1 METKEIVQK
10 AINQVSRSLFDQ
22 LWLKRKNDLTVKDK
36 EFIDNFNEKLE
47 EDLTLTLDYLKK
59 EGIDPRD
66 IGMKYIFHDSGKDQC
81 LLNIIFHSKQGL
93 VNRDLVVITIMKNLM
108 EFVNNFTDGD
118 GVIEIISFKKL
129 EQRNLL
135 SFEVL
140 YSI

>member
-10 AINQVSRSLFDQ
+10 AINQVSRSLFDH
-22 LWLKRKNDLTVKDK
+22 LWSKRKNDLTVKDK
-36 EFIDNFNEKLE
+36 EFIDNFSEKLE

-66 IGMKYIFHDSGKDQC
+66 IGMKYIFHDSGKDQY

-93 VNRDLVVITIMKNLM
+93 VNRDLVIITIMKNLM

-118 GVIEIISFKKL
+118 GVIEIIGFKKL

>member
-10 AINQVSRSLFDQ
+10 AINQVSRSLFDH
-22 LWLKRKNDLTVKDK
+22 LWSKRKNDLTVKDK
-36 EFIDNFNEKLE
+36 EFIDNFSEKLE

-66 IGMKYIFHDSGKDQC
+66 IGMKYIFHDSRKDQY

-93 VNRDLVVITIMKNLM
+93 VNRDLVVITIMKNFM

>member
-10 AINQVSRSLFDQ
+10 AINQVSRSLFDH

-36 EFIDNFNEKLE
+36 EFIDNFNEKLK

-66 IGMKYIFHDSGKDQC
+66 IGMKYIFHDSGKDQY
-81 LLNIIFHSKQGL
+81 LLNIIFHNKQGL

>member
-10 AINQVSRSLFDQ
+10 AINQVSRSLFDH

-66 IGMKYIFHDSGKDQC
+66 IGMKYIFHGSGKDQC

>member
-1 METKEIVQK
+1 MVKE
-10 AINQVSRSLFDQ
+10 
-22 LWLKRKNDLTVKDK
+22 KNDLTVKDK

-59 EGIDPRD
+59 EGIDSRD
-66 IGMKYIFHDSGKDQC
+66 IGMNYIFHDSGKNQC

-93 VNRDLVVITIMKNLM
+93 VNRDLVIITIMKNLM

-118 GVIEIISFKKL
+118 GVIEIIGFKKL

>member
-10 AINQVSRSLFDQ
+10 AINQVSRSLFDH

-66 IGMKYIFHDSGKDQC
+66 IGMKYIFHDSGKDQY

-93 VNRDLVVITIMKNLM
+93 VNRDLVIITIMKNLM

-118 GVIEIISFKKL
+118 GVIEIIGFKKL
-129 EQRNLL
+129 KQRNLL

>member
-10 AINQVSRSLFDQ
+10 AINQVSRSLFNQ

-66 IGMKYIFHDSGKDQC
+66 IGMNYIFHDSGKDLC

-93 VNRDLVVITIMKNLM
+93 VNRDLVIITIMKNLM

-118 GVIEIISFKKL
+118 GVIEIIGFKKL

-135 SFEVL
+135 GFEVL

>member
-10 AINQVSRSLFDQ
+10 AINQVSRSLFDH
-22 LWLKRKNDLTVKDK
+22 LWSKRKNDLTVKDK
-36 EFIDNFNEKLE
+36 EFIDNFSEKLE

-66 IGMKYIFHDSGKDQC
+66 IGMKYIFHDSGKDQY
-81 LLNIIFHSKQGL
+81 LLNIIFHSKQGP
-93 VNRDLVVITIMKNLM
+93 VNRDLVVIIIMKNLM

>member
-10 AINQVSRSLFDQ
+10 AINQVSRSLFNQ

-59 EGIDPRD
+59 EGIDSRD
-66 IGMKYIFHDSGKDQC
+66 IWMNYIFHDSGKNQC

>member
-10 AINQVSRSLFDQ
+10 AINQVSRSLFNQ

-66 IGMKYIFHDSGKDQC
+66 IGMNYIFHDSGKDLC
-81 LLNIIFHSKQGL
+81 LLNIIWNSL
-93 VNRDLVVITIMKNLM
+93 
-108 EFVNNFTDGD
+108 
-118 GVIEIISFKKL
+118 IISL
-129 EQRNLL
+129 MVMEL
-135 SFEVL
+135 
-140 YSI
+140 

>member
-10 AINQVSRSLFDQ
+10 AINQVSRSLFDH

-81 LLNIIFHSKQGL
+81 LFNIIFHSKQGL
-93 VNRDLVVITIMKNLM
+93 VNRDLVIITIMKNLM

-118 GVIEIISFKKL
+118 GVIEIIGFKKL